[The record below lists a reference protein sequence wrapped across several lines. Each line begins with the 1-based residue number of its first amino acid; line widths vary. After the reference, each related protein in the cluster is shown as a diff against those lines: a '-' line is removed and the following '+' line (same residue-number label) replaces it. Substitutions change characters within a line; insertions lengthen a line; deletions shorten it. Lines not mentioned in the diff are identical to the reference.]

1 MSSRPPPTEGMGG
14 IFANL
19 PKEEPTTPNHPKVT
33 TTPEKSSE
41 SNDHLAFYTLPE
53 EVDEDTIWSI
63 PNAQLKVLFKETGI
77 DLEPE
82 VARQL
87 VGLAV
92 EQLRALVKNPKST
105 SVRSMEKTL
114 VEISGNPDNLF
125 KLALF
130 LSRSVARYGRQVAL
144 PLLRAAKNQNC
155 TQNHIQYVYYST
167 LLHHP
172 FPGYSDSDIALDEL
186 VQLAK
191 REYGPAM
198 FIVARVFLTYRRN
211 IKIAVGLLQ
220 KLADRED
227 PKGCQ
232 FLGDLYRTG
241 EHVPQDIQRAFT
253 LYQLAY
259 QKDDP
264 YAAFHLGN
272 MYSSGIITPDR
283 QPDHKQAHD
292 YYVRAAS
299 AGIAEAQHN
308 LGAMYL
314 TGQGVLKNETMAFE
328 YFKMAS
334 VLGMPLAMINLGKMY
349 LEGTG
354 TECDLQAASAWLQK
368 ALQINPGLK
377 PQVSKLMETLE
388 EKKTKAASKWS
399 IFSWRS

>member
-1 MSSRPPPTEGMGG
+1 MGG

-19 PKEEPTTPNHPKVT
+19 PKEESTVPTHPTVT
-33 TTPEKSSE
+33 ITSDNPSDV
-41 SNDHLAFYTLPE
+41 NDHLAFYTLPE
-53 EVDEDTIWSI
+53 EVDEYTIWSI
-63 PNAQLKVLFKETGI
+63 PDAQLKILFKETGI
-77 DLEPE
+77 NLKPV

-92 EQLRALVKNPKST
+92 EQLRALVRNPKST

-114 VEISGNPDNLF
+114 VTVSEKPENLF

-130 LSRSVARYGRQVAL
+130 LSRSVSRYGRPVAL

-155 TQNHIQYVYYST
+155 TQHHIQYVYYST

-172 FPGYSDSDIALDEL
+172 FPGYPDSEIALDEL

-198 FIVARVFLTYRRN
+198 FIVAKIFLTHGRN

-220 KLADRED
+220 KLADQED

-232 FLGDLYRTG
+232 HLGDLYRIG
-241 EHVPQDIQRAFT
+241 EHVPQDTQRAFT
-253 LYQLAY
+253 LYQRAY

-264 YAAFHLGN
+264 IAAFHLGN
-272 MYSSGIITPDR
+272 MYSNGIIIPGH
-283 QPDHKQAHD
+283 QPDHQKAHD

-308 LGAMYL
+308 LGFMYL
-314 TGQGVLKNETMAFE
+314 TGQGVTKNETMAFE

-349 LEGTG
+349 LEGAG

-368 ALQINPGLK
+368 VLQISPGLR
-377 PQVSKLMETLE
+377 PQVDNLMETLE

-399 IFSWRS
+399 IFRWWS